1 MKERRARESIE
12 TYISEVGNLLEEL
25 SAQDIAQ
32 IVAVLDETRQAGGR
46 VFVFGNGGSAATAS
60 HFASDLA
67 KGAICEGKRRMR
79 AFALTDNVPLLS
91 AWANDCDYASVF
103 AEQLEGFIEE
113 DDVAIGISGS
123 GNSQNVLD
131 GIRLAREK
139 GATTIGFIGFGG
151 GRLKDIVDLCV
162 IVGSHDMRQVEDLHL
177 LLTHALTTCLAE
189 G

>member
-1 MKERRARESIE
+1 
-12 TYISEVGNLLEEL
+12 
-25 SAQDIAQ
+25 
-32 IVAVLDETRQAGGR
+32 
-46 VFVFGNGGSAATAS
+46 
-60 HFASDLA
+60 
-67 KGAICEGKRRMR
+67 MR